1 MSRQISIDFLSSQEF
16 TAQRKGKLERRR
28 LFLAAEGTC
37 FNYSSQL
44 SLLVEKI
51 TGDAVTKYD
60 TCERRLNKITDV

>member
-1 MSRQISIDFLSSQEF
+1 LSGTVF
-16 TAQRKGKLERRR
+16 
-28 LFLAAEGTC
+28 FLAAEGTC